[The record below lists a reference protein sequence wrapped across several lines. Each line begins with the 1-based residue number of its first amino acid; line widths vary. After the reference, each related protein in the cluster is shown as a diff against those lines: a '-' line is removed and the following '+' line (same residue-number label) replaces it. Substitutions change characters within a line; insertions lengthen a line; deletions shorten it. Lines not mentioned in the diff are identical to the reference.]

1 MDVVRSDRL
10 GQKKMRTFF
19 CRNAS
24 HFRSKKMGQP
34 ICFIPLTFAFSSKRC
49 VFAEVSYIPEKVVVR
64 PGENVTVYCV
74 FNDHDYN
81 ASTALW
87 ILNFNQQLDH
97 SQFHPVNQWVSCNR
111 PSLPAS
117 FSIYSMK

>member
-1 MDVVRSDRL
+1 MKL
-10 GQKKMRTFF
+10 
-19 CRNAS
+19 
-24 HFRSKKMGQP
+24 
-34 ICFIPLTFAFSSKRC
+34 CFKENETGVCFVSFSSVDNDIVLKTIC

-74 FNDHDYN
+74 FNDHDFN

-97 SQFHPVNQWVSCNR
+97 SQYHPVNQWVSRNWT
-111 PSLPAS
+111 LPPPQWRRS
-117 FSIYSMK
+117 K